1 MLQTKNVNNRKTI
14 IEQNTI
20 LSSRFSCII
29 VLRNFSFSQTQILVV
44 RTLLG
49 KQTLVKTNVSE
60 KFDFTTF
67 SKHFYIM
74 YLDILLS
81 LFVGETRRRKI
92 DKIQIH
98 CLWQTL
104 KVPSCVVAV
113 ACLARK
119 SDLLYQFIELANRI

>member
-1 MLQTKNVNNRKTI
+1 MLQTKTVNNRKTI

-104 KVPSCVVAV
+104 KVRPYCGGMP
-113 ACLARK
+113 RT
-119 SDLLYQFIELANRI
+119 